1 MTAQEL
7 RDKYNSLYAY
17 MAASR
22 DPENMKLFGR
32 VMSEMMEWMIVNKAD
47 VAEQW
52 IEKLCAIKWDNYLTT
67 AEAEK
72 IVSEMRPAAPWSRS
86 VWRDAMDSLELA
98 KEHEPHYNSCALW
111 VVMNMVY
118 SDSAET
124 IAKLM
129 GGTIDDVDSAE
140 MVKAVHAFA
149 VDKLTDEDGRFD
161 VRHYFGLS

>member
-7 RDKYNSLYAY
+7 KDKYNSLYAY

-22 DPENMKLFGR
+22 NPNYMKLFGR
-32 VMSEMMEWMIVNKAD
+32 VMTEMMEWLIANKPD
-47 VAEQW
+47 MAEKW
-52 IEKLCAIKWDNYLTT
+52 LEKLCAIKWDNYLTT
-67 AEAEK
+67 EEAER

-86 VWRDAMDSLELA
+86 VWRDAMTSLGLPT
-98 KEHEPHYNSCALW
+98 EHEPHYNSCALW
-111 VVMNMVY
+111 AVMNMVY

-129 GGTIDDVDSAE
+129 GSTIEDADTAD
-140 MVKAVHAFA
+140 MVNAVYAFA